1 MGQILPPADG
11 NEPISI
17 VKRIP
22 FWAWIGCGCAG
33 AIGAIVLGTAGLF
46 FWGVQRVGEY
56 SESMLDPV
64 ERLERTLEVLHAA
77 ELPEGYYAILAFSIF
92 GAEVAILSSNPSGE
106 DGRPPDVG
114 ERNFF
119 FFTNFDDDDEEWHNF
134 LEDSDTGNMTYM
146 DTPDLLVN
154 DVDVDLGERVASG
167 VLDRDNDRIT
177 WVSHNGTADYEDLGW
192 ESDEG
197 LVTLMLFE
205 CGVDEPESWTGV
217 WNGPAPADVEYTGS
231 VADPV
236 EIESFVA
243 PMHPCR

>member
-1 MGQILPPADG
+1 MSL
-11 NEPISI
+11 
-17 VKRIP
+17 VKRVP

-33 AIGAIVLGTAGLF
+33 AIGAIVLGTARLF
-46 FWGVQRVGEY
+46 FWSVQRVGDYAEW
-56 SESMLDPV
+56 MLDPA
-64 ERLERTLEVLHAA
+64 ERLEKTLDVLHAD

-119 FFTNFDDDDEEWHNF
+119 FFTNFDDDAEEWHNF
-134 LEDSDTGNMTYM
+134 LADSDTGNMASV
-146 DTPDLLVN
+146 DTPDFLAI

-167 VLDRDNDRIT
+167 VLDRDDDRIT
-177 WVSHNGTADYEDLGW
+177 WLSHNGTVDSENLGW

-205 CGVDEPESWTGV
+205 CGVDGPESWAGV

-231 VADPV
+231 VADPA